1 LISADFLLRQAACM
15 EMNMAGL
22 FVLDKASIL
31 ERLGGDEEIFAM
43 MVDMFVQD
51 VDNNCT
57 ALATALASGDA
68 EVLRREAH
76 TVKGLLA
83 TFSDEAGAAEAFA
96 VELRARDGLVADQAA
111 AVDGLQQRLREIA
124 AVLSAG

>member
-1 LISADFLLRQAACM
+1 M

-51 VDNNCT
+51 VDSNCA
-57 ALATALASGDA
+57 ALGTALASGDA
-68 EVLRREAH
+68 AVLRREAH
-76 TVKGLLA
+76 TVKGLMA
-83 TFSDEAGAAEAFA
+83 TFSDEAGAADAYT

-111 AVDGLQQRLREIA
+111 AVAGLQQRLREIA